1 MALHVTQCHGSFTH
15 CFLTLNF
22 FFPAQY
28 FFHCM
33 DISHVFISSF
43 TDRQL
48 SCFHFLVII
57 NNTDMNIHVQFTWR
71 YFFSSLGSPG
81 VTLWGHVGNLL
92 CFK

>member
-57 NNTDMNIHVQFTWR
+57 NNTDMNIQYNLR
-71 YFFSSLGSPG
+71 GDIFSVLLG
-81 VTLWGHVGNLL
+81 HQE
-92 CFK
+92 